1 MWASTSDLV
10 QARVTG
16 AAGAHVMSSSLF
28 IQELKRTRKET
39 EDALSTQ
46 DGAAYRAGMLMSN
59 IDPDIL
65 RQLYRLR
72 DGEN

>member
-1 MWASTSDLV
+1 
-10 QARVTG
+10 
-16 AAGAHVMSSSLF
+16 MSSSLF